1 MKQNQF
7 ILGLLLGIFIVILIQ
22 NGKNRQRTKV
32 ISTPYSNYKYRENET
47 NIQNKIVQK
56 KVMRVNI
63 PSRGPV
69 PEFSQLGYLSQV
81 DPIDD
86 DLPYVLALYGRQTYR
101 GSNNW
106 NYHTE
111 YNGVRIPM
119 VHKGK
124 NCGKNRGCDEI
135 FEGDS
140 FNIPSFKKDYVL
152 TEYDTS
158 LKYIPF
164 V

>member
-1 MKQNQF
+1 MKINAF
-7 ILGLLLGIFIVILIQ
+7 ILGLLLGIMIISLIK
-22 NGKNRQRTKV
+22 NGKVRERTKV
-32 ISTPYSNYKYRENET
+32 IRIPYSNEKDNDEKDNVILE
-47 NIQNKIVQK
+47 K

-69 PEFSQLGYLSQV
+69 PEFTQLGYLSQAE
-81 DPIDD
+81 PIDD
-86 DLPYVLALYGRQTYR
+86 DLPYVLALYGRPTYR

-119 VHKGK
+119 IHKGK

-140 FNIPSFKKDYVL
+140 FHIPSFNKDYTL